1 MVVTILFCFMNSEVI
16 GQLKRFINISLDST
30 NRQTQSMAMTQYTV
44 MLNIDNVKILRMFKN
59 KLPWIDVD
67 VYLQSTLRKYL
78 TLQFVIVLWAYEV

>member
-44 MLNIDNVKILRMFKN
+44 MLNINNVKVLRMFKS

-67 VYLQSTLRKYL
+67 VYLQSTQRLYL
-78 TLQFVIVLWAYEV
+78 TLQFVIVL

>member
-44 MLNIDNVKILRMFKN
+44 MLNIDNVKVLRMFQN
-59 KLPWIDVD
+59 KLPRIHVD
-67 VYLQSTLRKYL
+67 VYLQSALIQCIK
-78 TLQFVIVLWAYEV
+78 LQFVIVL